1 MRSSS
6 SRSSSSATS
15 SCTSVV
21 ESRISIL
28 PAVSATDEG
37 SAAEP
42 VAAES
47 AMAGAWAGESW
58 RLGWWLG
65 AVELSCSSPLSLRA
79 VERRKR
85 RIRSE

>member
-1 MRSSS
+1 MR
-6 SRSSSSATS
+6 RRQAGER
-15 SCTSVV
+15 VLGRFDLLL
-21 ESRISIL
+21 E
-28 PAVSATDEG
+28 E
-37 SAAEP
+37 AAEP